1 MSSFV
6 KYRIK
11 EVAADFGVAPKEIS
25 AIVEKYFEKPKSTAQ
40 VLEENQ
46 LNLIFDLMTQRNQ
59 IESIEVVFAAA
70 FAAKE
75 AEEKRKAEEAAKKAA
90 EEAARKA
97 EEAAKQSAKP
107 EAKPAAKPD
116 GKSAAPARP
125 GEKPAPKQGQAPAKE
140 KEPQR
145 KRERRVVDTSAVQVN
160 ADRFDDC
167 VGTLI
172 S

>member
-11 EVAADFGVAPKEIS
+11 EVAQDFGVAPKEIA

-59 IESIEVVFAAA
+59 IPSVEVVFAAA

-75 AEEKRKAEEAAKKAA
+75 AEEKQKA

-97 EEAAKQSAKP
+97 AEEAANKAEEAAKQGV
-107 EAKPAAKPD
+107 KPAAKPE
-116 GKSAAPARP
+116 GRAAMLQSRWPQKHQSA
-125 GEKPAPKQGQAPAKE
+125 G
-140 KEPQR
+140 
-145 KRERRVVDTSAVQVN
+145 
-160 ADRFDDC
+160 
-167 VGTLI
+167 
-172 S
+172 

>member
-11 EVAADFGVAPKEIS
+11 EVAADLGVTPKEIS

-40 VLEENQ
+40 VLDEQQ
-46 LNLIFDLMTQRNQ
+46 LNVIFDLMTQQNQ
-59 IESIEVVFAAA
+59 ISSIEVVFAAA

-90 EEAARKA
+90 EEAKKA
-97 EEAAKQSAKP
+97 EEAKAAGKP
-107 EAKPAAKPD
+107 APAAAPAAKP
-116 GKSAAPARP
+116 
-125 GEKPAPKQGQAPAKE
+125 GEKKPAQAGQNAKPAKQQ
-140 KEPQR
+140 EPQR

-160 ADRFDDC
+160 ADRFDDR
-167 VGTLI
+167 VDTLI
-172 S
+172 SSRAA